1 MGTITLKNFRTSSDV
16 RIDTALKDGGVS
28 IDWGTLSDIKAWL
41 WSDAQKALAGRC
53 DVRVDAGD
61 GTNLICEYA
70 ATKPQYLGVQR
81 LIVQATYMGS
91 TKTYD
96 TPAFNFVRRTADQD
110 GEQITIDDPQVSV
123 TIEATDTSSAILQHA
138 IEAALAAAEHAEH
151 AASLVPLQVLED
163 CEQATEEA
171 REATEEADAAAEHA
185 TPYIG
190 ENGHWWRWSKTA
202 GAYVDTG
209 EVAKGPT
216 GNGIQSVEQTQTS
229 EESEGENVVTV
240 TMTDGTQAQFTIR
253 NGKQGTQGIQGV
265 PGVANAK
272 YKQVDTLP
280 TAGADTMDFIYLT
293 PSQTAGVYDMSYTE
307 QDGNSYT
314 WKPLGTTA
322 IQLSDYT
329 TKTEFNGLQEKVTDL
344 STDIYGITLSDVTYT
359 GARVDNAQQ
368 YIYSSP
374 TGQYRVIP
382 INPGDVVRYGAATN
396 TGFWFFITKE
406 FTFNP
411 TLPYYLVL
419 ATGETARHNSATA
432 HNVYTVTIPSDGKFL
447 VCMGTPEFF
456 EVNGRE
462 IFKGYFN
469 LIKDESAK
477 NEANENTIADL
488 GVGYNQQVNGAKANA
503 FIGELSNSGAIVIN
517 ANKTYLVIK
526 VGGGE
531 TVQYKRINNPS
542 GGFFYVVKSFD
553 FNPVYPY
560 HLDLATGETTYHAYS
575 TANYLYSL
583 VLPSDAKYIVMSAS
597 YNDAILIPEVFTIDG
612 KDVYSGLAQAVS
624 QLKTSLDNAISGLNQ
639 DIAEIRQR
647 QGMKYKRTGSGMF
660 QLVVYDKNGTP
671 TTYTFMRC
679 YKKWD
684 TIDYVDGDGN
694 TQTLVDFVSTDV
706 WTNDRI
712 LDNNG
717 VEIAQGNTNFI
728 SQSND
733 VNRYF
738 GDLHGNEVTTFSKFY
753 ADGVEFDP
761 LDLVEGAY
769 HYCRDFRMIRK
780 SNMFKPSSDGTQ
792 YASGAFPV
800 FDTDGNPIVYFEHWL
815 DSLFTT
821 DNEVIIDNRIQI
833 KQNNFVFKYTFGAML
848 QCYYGTFNKITVN
861 NAESTIN
868 EISGEGNAT
877 PIASSVNLSATPNI
891 YGSKAI
897 YYGGNFVVTQEAEVD
912 GGGTPNLHL
921 EFYADRLKTY
931 FMPVKCS
938 GFKAGTYDAD
948 VFNEGDVIRVRA
960 YRKLD
965 IKPEE

>member
-1 MGTITLKNFRTSSDV
+1 MASVTYACSKCKPVDKSIIEVYQGLKDLD
-16 RIDTALKDGGVS
+16 DTASADEAARVSAENARVSAENERERVAGNDHYQAGVDHS
-28 IDWGTLSDIKAWL
+28 TYVSDHNRASNDHATATTDNENIAVAL
-41 WSDAQKALAGRC
+41 NGYASDHATAGNDHTRAENDHRLAGDDHSRA
-53 DVRVDAGD
+53 DYDHARVAGYQSQFDDDHARAGADHNTASLDHSQAGD
-61 GTNLICEYA
+61 DHTIAAQDHGKAVSDHDTAVEDHRIAAADHGTAGIDHDASVSATGDANTA
-70 ATKPQYLGVQR
+70 ASR
-81 LIVQATYMGS
+81 A
-91 TKTYD
+91 
-96 TPAFNFVRRTADQD
+96 NTA
-110 GEQITIDDPQVSV
+110 
-123 TIEATDTSSAILQHA
+123 A
-138 IEAALAAAEHAEH
+138 AAAEHMVDIH
-151 AASLVPLQVLED
+151 QGPQ
-163 CEQATEEA
+163 
-171 REATEEADAAAEHA
+171 
-185 TPYIG
+185 G
-190 ENGHWWRWSKTA
+190 ETGPQGPA
-202 GAYVDTG
+202 GPQGPV
-209 EVAKGPT
+209 GPT
-216 GNGIQSVEQTQTS
+216 GP
-229 EESEGENVVTV
+229 
-240 TMTDGTQAQFTIR
+240 
-253 NGKQGTQGIQGV
+253 QGPQGIQGNT
-265 PGVANAK
+265 GSSVAYPYELVNNRTTNDATK
-272 YKQVDTLP
+272 GLSAAEGYRI
-280 TAGADTMDFIYLT
+280 G
-293 PSQTAGVYDMSYTE
+293 
-307 QDGNSYT
+307 QD
-314 WKPLGTTA
+314 LD
-322 IQLSDYT
+322 QL
-329 TKTEFNGLQEKVTDL
+329 EAKVTDL

-359 GARVDNAQQ
+359 GASVDNAQQ

-419 ATGETARHNSATA
+419 ATGETARHNCTIA
-432 HNVYTVTIPSDGKFL
+432 HNVYTVTIPSDGRFL

-477 NEANENTIADL
+477 NEDNENAIADL

-503 FIGELSNSGAIVIN
+503 FIGELFNGAIVIN

-542 GGFFYVVKSFD
+542 GGIFYVVKSFD
-553 FNPVYPY
+553 FNHVYPY
-560 HLDLATGETTYHAYS
+560 YLDLATGETSYHAYS

-624 QLKTSLDNAISGLNQ
+624 QLKTSLDDAVSGLNQ

-733 VNRYF
+733 GNRYF

-815 DSLFTT
+815 DALFTT

-848 QCYYGTFNKITVN
+848 QCYYGTFNKIAVN